1 MQVCPVWHPF
11 QRRSGKLTGWRH
23 EELTLALR
31 DHVGAHYRVM
41 VDLSKTAWGSL
52 SIPTL
57 LFRKLGADLLL
68 VHVVRDPRGVCWS
81 AMRTPWRPKQASR
94 PSAPTTRAMRTAVGW
109 MVANLVCE
117 LFGWRHPENYLRV
130 RYEDLIQTPA
140 EVIEEI
146 FRRVSLIPPVSLE
159 PDNSRDN
166 RHQLYGNAMRFK
178 PLSLTDLKEDVAWK
192 TRMPKGDRLLVRSL
206 CWPLYRRYG
215 YGKKT
220 RELDR
225 KSYAR

>member
-1 MQVCPVWHPF
+1 
-11 QRRSGKLTGWRH
+11 
-23 EELTLALR
+23 
-31 DHVGAHYRVM
+31 
-41 VDLSKTAWGSL
+41 
-52 SIPTL
+52 
-57 LFRKLGADLLL
+57 
-68 VHVVRDPRGVCWS
+68 
-81 AMRTPWRPKQASR
+81 
-94 PSAPTTRAMRTAVGW
+94 MRTAIGW

-130 RYEDLIQTPA
+130 RYEDLIQTPG

-146 FRRVSLIPPVSLE
+146 FRRVSLISPVSLE

-206 CWPLYRRYG
+206 CWPLSKRYG

-225 KSYAR
+225 RSYAR